1 MKDTKGSV
9 ARSWRPRLAITMGD
23 PAGVGP
29 EIIVRAL
36 DEPSIARHSQLL
48 VVGDASVME
57 AAVRCVGSRVQV
69 RRIRDLAGAKSERG
83 MLNVVDLGNLP
94 WSTFK
99 TGQID
104 SRAGK
109 ASYEYVHVAIDMAL
123 AGEVDGIVTAPIHKQ
138 AMRLAGYHYPG
149 HTEILAERSGTE
161 HFAMLFVAG
170 SLNVIL
176 VTIHCS
182 MREALNSINAELV
195 LEKIGLADQA
205 MRAMG
210 IAKPRIAVA
219 GVNPHAGEG
228 GRFGDEETVV
238 LEPAIGLAR
247 AAGIDATGPY
257 PPDTVFYRARRGEF
271 DIVVSMYHDQG
282 LIPVKLNGFA
292 EGVNVT
298 CGLPF
303 VRTSPD
309 HGTAFD
315 IAWRGIADPRSMI
328 SAIKLAIR
336 LAKVAH
342 SDDLS

>member
-1 MKDTKGSV
+1 MNYQKGSV
-9 ARSWRPRLAITMGD
+9 GRSWQPCLAVTMGD

-29 EIIVRAL
+29 EIIARAL
-36 DEPSIARHSQLL
+36 DDPSIARHSRLL
-48 VVGDASVME
+48 VVGDATVME
-57 AAVRCVGSRVQV
+57 AAARCVGSRLQV
-69 RRIRDLAGAKSERG
+69 RRIQDLVSATFGRG
-83 MLNVVDLGNLP
+83 KLNVVDLGNLP

-109 ASYEYVHVAIDMAL
+109 ASFEYVYVAIDMAL
-123 AGEVDGIVTAPIHKQ
+123 ARIVDGIVTGPIHKQ
-138 AMRLAGYHYPG
+138 AMQLAGYRYPG

-170 SLNVIL
+170 ALNVIL
-176 VTIHCS
+176 VTTHCS
-182 MREALNSINAELV
+182 MREALDSINVEVV
-195 LEKIGLADQA
+195 LEKIRLADQA

-210 IAKPRIAVA
+210 IGKPRIAVA
-219 GVNPHAGEG
+219 GINPHAGEG
-228 GRFGDEETVV
+228 GRFGVEETAI
-238 LEPAIGLAR
+238 LEPAIGLAK
-247 AAGIDATGPY
+247 AAGIEATGPY

-282 LIPVKLNGFA
+282 LIPVKLDGFA

-298 CGLPF
+298 YGLPF

-315 IAWRGIADPRSMI
+315 IAWKGTADPGSMV
-328 SAIKLAIR
+328 SAIKLATR
-336 LAKVAH
+336 LARVAH
-342 SDDLS
+342 FDVPS